1 MNPNDSSSPLPQPN
15 AYTCSHCGFGWNEDS
30 AFCPRCG
37 AAQTPVEKQKRSALA
52 IFGYGCGFMFF
63 GALGACVSIG
73 SIGGVRDW
81 LNIGSVIGFLFVVF
95 ALYLLWKLVRGG
107 R

>member
-1 MNPNDSSSPLPQPN
+1 
-15 AYTCSHCGFGWNEDS
+15 
-30 AFCPRCG
+30 
-37 AAQTPVEKQKRSALA
+37 
-52 IFGYGCGFMFF
+52 MFF